1 MNYTAALRLEKALAF
16 AHQSLSRAAY
26 TAEGFDDQS
35 TADDLWQL
43 TNEVRR
49 LNEDLLKRRRARQ
62 TYVRTGRLGGGLQAP
77 AHGSDERP
85 DLV

>member
-26 TAEGFDDQS
+26 TAEGFNDQS

-43 TNEVRR
+43 VQEVRR
-49 LNEDLLKRRRARQ
+49 LNEDLLKRRRASRP
-62 TYVRTGRLGGGLQAP
+62 TWTSYELRGGLQAP

-85 DLV
+85 DFV

>member
-26 TAEGFDDQS
+26 TAEGFNDQS

-49 LNEDLLKRRRARQ
+49 LNEDLLKRRRARHPN
-62 TYVRTGRLGGGLQAP
+62 RPSSRLRGGLQAP

>member
-26 TAEGFDDQS
+26 VAEGFNDQS

-49 LNEDLLKRRRARQ
+49 LNEDLLKRRRARRPDRPSYQ
-62 TYVRTGRLGGGLQAP
+62 LRGGLQAP

>member
-26 TAEGFDDQS
+26 TAEGFNDQS

-43 TNEVRR
+43 TQEVRR
-49 LNEDLLKRRRARQ
+49 LNEDLLKRRRAR
-62 TYVRTGRLGGGLQAP
+62 RLGLAQGPLRGGLQAP

>member
-1 MNYTAALRLEKALAF
+1 MNFTAALRLEKALGF
-16 AHQSLSRAAY
+16 AHQALTRAAY
-26 TAEGFDDQS
+26 IAEGFNDQS

-49 LNEDLLKRRRARQ
+49 LNEDLLKRRRARHPN
-62 TYVRTGRLGGGLQAP
+62 RRSRPLRGGLQAP

>member
-26 TAEGFDDQS
+26 TAEGFNDQS

-49 LNEDLLKRRRARQ
+49 LNEDLLKRRRA
-62 TYVRTGRLGGGLQAP
+62 VRRGQLSLPLRGGLQAP
-77 AHGSDERP
+77 AHGPDDRP